1 MNIKNNQ
8 PGPKNVKD
16 CFNFISRAGR
26 PIRNNNIESGFT
38 SIRSGS
44 LSVQPGYNMTSSESN
59 NTQLVRCIFRTGNTI
74 QVLHYLFNTQSG
86 RHKRQSFRNYKKRLK
101 EGHTDNSESKQMNY
115 VRLYCAFFVLY
126 SFATNQVKRN
136 AALQVF

>member
-8 PGPKNVKD
+8 PGPKNFQD

-38 SIRSGS
+38 SIRSGP

-59 NTQLVRCIFRTGNTI
+59 NAQLVRCIFRTGKKI

-86 RHKRQSFRNYKKRLK
+86 RHKRYYKKHLK
-101 EGHTDNSESKQMNY
+101 EGHTDISESNKWTTY
-115 VRLYCAFFVLY
+115 DFIVHYFVLY
-126 SFATNQVKRN
+126 SFANNQVKRN
-136 AALQVF
+136 ESLQVF